1 MKKYKI
7 TMIIILLLSLITCGV
22 SLMFLGDIVPSH
34 IGVNGKPDQWASK
47 YFILLFPGV
56 MSLITIIM
64 LLLCKV
70 AKLTE
75 NYKKYMLLTG
85 TILNVMF
92 YVLTVIFIVYGI
104 TYTEETPAFDISKIM
119 MILFGILFIVL
130 GNFMPKIEKNRT
142 LGLKTY
148 WSMYN
153 EVTWQKTHRFTGY
166 VSVIVG
172 VLTLV
177 AGLFFKELVNFIIL
191 MVLVFGLVISCS
203 IASYVYY
210 KQEKKKESENQ

>member
-47 YFILLFPGV
+47 YFILLFPGI

-92 YVLTVIFIVYGI
+92 YVLSVV
-104 TYTEETPAFDISKIM
+104 
-119 MILFGILFIVL
+119 FIVL

-153 EVTWQKTHRFTGY
+153 EVTWQKTHRFTGF